1 MAPTGIAAIDIDGAT
16 IHTALNIP
24 VGHFGKNLLSLSK
37 KMRSTLRNRLADLKF
52 IIIDEIS
59 MVSNNLLYYIH
70 LQLTLKSLA
79 QQTLNVVLA

>member
-59 MVSNNLLYYIH
+59 MVSNNILYYIH